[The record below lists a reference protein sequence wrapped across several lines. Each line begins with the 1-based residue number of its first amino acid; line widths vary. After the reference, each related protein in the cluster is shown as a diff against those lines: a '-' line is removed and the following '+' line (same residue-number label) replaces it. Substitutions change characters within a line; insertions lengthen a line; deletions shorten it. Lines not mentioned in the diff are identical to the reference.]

1 MKRRTL
7 LKAGLAAVPAT
18 AAATAGGV
26 AWWWAGADLNTAGK
40 IRFENR
46 LFIPPLA
53 PSRKDPE
60 GRRLFDLRATTG
72 RHRFRPGPPTPTWG
86 VNGPHLA
93 PTLRAARGE
102 TVLIRFR
109 NDLPETT
116 TLHWHGM
123 HLPAE
128 MDGGPHQ
135 PVKPGATWSP
145 TWTIDQPAATLWY
158 HPHPHGRTA
167 VHVYRGLAGLFILDE
182 PTDLELPSRYGV
194 DDIPVIVRDISLKP
208 DNRLD
213 LKPRS
218 QGSVGIVGDLVTVN
232 GTTAPYLPVTTQR
245 IRLRLLN
252 ASNSRIYRFGFRS
265 GRDFTLIG
273 TDGGLLPALHD
284 TNRVQL
290 SPAERAEI
298 VVAMEPGERDVL
310 RSSPP
315 RTGLNPWDRRWTG
328 ADDTLDVLELRAA
341 PRLTPSPPLPTGRL
355 ADPPRLA
362 DPATPPVR
370 RFRLAKYTINDKAM
384 DMDRIDFA
392 AVAQGSTEVW
402 EVISVDGT
410 PHNFHVHDVQ
420 FQVLSIDGKAPPPEL
435 RGWKDTVH
443 TLPDTPVRIAMQFRG
458 PPNPAMP
465 YMYHCHILNHED
477 RGLMG
482 QFAVTAD
489 GRTPQAAPAPT
500 PHEH

>member
-26 AWWWAGADLNTAGK
+26 AWWWAGADLNTAGR

-53 PSRKDPE
+53 PSRKDPQ

-86 VNGPHLA
+86 INGPHLA

-298 VVAMEPGERDVL
+298 VVAVEPGERDVL

-384 DMDRIDFA
+384 DMDRIDF

-482 QFAVTAD
+482 QFVVTAD
-489 GRTPQAAPAPT
+489 GRTPQATPAPT